1 MVYSAYSLYKNVCH
15 YFALE
20 VKRHLSPKRI
30 LTVDL
35 AHRINDQLSTMALI
49 SFCPV
54 KGAVLNREGHGT
66 YKLF

>member
-1 MVYSAYSLYKNVCH
+1 MPLLCTWSDKTPM
-15 YFALE
+15 
-20 VKRHLSPKRI
+20 SPKRI

-35 AHRINDQLSTMALI
+35 HHRSNDQLRAMALI

>member
-1 MVYSAYSLYKNVCH
+1 M
-15 YFALE
+15 
-20 VKRHLSPKRI
+20 SPKRI

-35 AHRINDQLSTMALI
+35 HHRSNDQLRAMALI

-66 YKLF
+66 YKLFKKGAAKTI